1 MAMMT
6 RRNFLEAGVGGVGCP
21 YELYQCGT
29 VFKLT
34 PPANGQ
40 TAWAHTGRRISG
52 PTNFYSI
59 ILVDGSKVQ
68 PRPEAAAPDG

>member
-1 MAMMT
+1 MMT
-6 RRNFLEAGVGGVGCP
+6 RRHFLEAGVGGVGCP

-40 TAWAHTGRRISG
+40 TAWTHTVLHRFGNSSG
-52 PTNFYSI
+52 GANP
-59 ILVDGSKVQ
+59 L
-68 PRPEAAAPDG
+68 AACSATHDRQI